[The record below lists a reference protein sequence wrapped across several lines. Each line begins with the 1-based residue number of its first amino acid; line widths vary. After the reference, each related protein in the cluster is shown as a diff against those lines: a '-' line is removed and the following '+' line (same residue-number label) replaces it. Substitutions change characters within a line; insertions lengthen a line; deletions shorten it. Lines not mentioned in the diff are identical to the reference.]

1 MGIESDGILSWPGAG
16 TSGDSPD
23 DAVGALIE
31 TCRELAETRREVH
44 DLRERVAELQ
54 AENERLAA
62 VATRGRGD
70 AVHSTLPLRAV
81 GVSDIAQLFGRRTPG
96 K

>member
-1 MGIESDGILSWPGAG
+1 MGIESDGILSWPGAA

-44 DLRERVAELQ
+44 DLRERVAELT

-62 VATRGRGD
+62 TTRGRGD

-81 GVSDIAQLFGRRTPG
+81 GVSDIAQLFGRRTPA